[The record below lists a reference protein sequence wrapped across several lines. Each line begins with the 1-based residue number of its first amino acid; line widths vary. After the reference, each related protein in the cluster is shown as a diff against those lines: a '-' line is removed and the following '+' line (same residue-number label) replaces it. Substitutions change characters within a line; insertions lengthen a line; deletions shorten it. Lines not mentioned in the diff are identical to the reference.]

1 MKYSFKKFFFAASIF
16 LFLFDFSSCV
26 IEPRPFYL
34 TYESKYGIVPE
45 KKKIPV
51 NTVLTEKELPTL
63 YSEDHTFKGWYE
75 EGIKAVIAK
84 FTDLINNDG
93 KVESVNEK
101 RKKRLAYEIMK
112 NKEGFY
118 VVFNFEAKPELI
130 AELER
135 NYRIDDSVMKF
146 ITIKKED

>member
-1 MKYSFKKFFFAASIF
+1 MKYSFKKLFFATSIF

-63 YSEDHTFKGWYE
+63 YSEDYTFKGWYE
-75 EGIKAVIAK
+75 EGIKAEPNVYVVTKNAHFIAK
-84 FTDLINNDG
+84 WEEIPKFEYKVKHWKQNLENDDYFSG
-93 KVESVNEK
+93 CCAV
-101 RKKRLAYEIMK
+101 RMA
-112 NKEGFY
+112 
-118 VVFNFEAKPELI
+118 
-130 AELER
+130 
-135 NYRIDDSVMKF
+135 
-146 ITIKKED
+146 